1 MERKK
6 VGRVE
11 GWVEIVEQKVKV
23 IGGESRG
30 ETGTANCE
38 LRTRDPTG
46 NDAPYTEELASC
58 GPKGNICTRKMMYSS
73 FGEHGVVFH
82 LRFA

>member
-6 VGRVE
+6 VGKADEGRVRWD
-11 GWVEIVEQKVKV
+11 G
-23 IGGESRG
+23 SRVGKLGKQDEG
-30 ETGTANCE
+30 ETGTGDE
-38 LRTRDPTG
+38 ESQTKRKM
-46 NDAPYTEELASC
+46 DAPYTEELASRS
-58 GPKGNICTRKMMYSS
+58 PKGDICSRKMMYGG